1 MSSSLAN
8 RSTFPQADAS
18 SSLIK
23 DRRVEFFAARG
34 LAKKSKTNL
43 PEIPQVYRPDS
54 QDKRSNPWLVSRAFD
69 ILFVCGL
76 APWLIG
82 IACFFITGAGGAYPP
97 TKYPQQ
103 LLTFFFVASSLI
115 IGESH
120 QFTSIIRY
128 YSSFRKRAK
137 AYTMERIPFWIM
149 YALTF
154 ELFALVLYHPAQDF
168 LRWTFPVLTVFLQ
181 FAVMLFPVVLM
192 QHICA
197 QAVAVGVSYC
207 RTAGY
212 NFSQAEKRSFTA
224 ATWLLIATGACSI
237 AVPFTFDADNIIGIS
252 NNSIQLATIVG
263 PLASGALITA
273 LICAARVIFRGF
285 KWREWPPLGAALLW
299 LNLVLLILLS
309 VPLPGMAYVW
319 LFVPLFFHA
328 TQHWALAWSIQKREA
343 KRSLGSSV
351 KRSDFAREFCKLV
364 VPVLTLS
371 VIVLFLPLL
380 LSHTSQRSP
389 VSDLFSGETLSV
401 FFSMFVFYMH
411 YFADR
416 VVWRP
421 KT

>member
-1 MSSSLAN
+1 V
-8 RSTFPQADAS
+8 
-18 SSLIK
+18 IK
-23 DRRVEFFAARG
+23 GMRVEFTASRG
-34 LAKKSKTNL
+34 LAKKSKTYL
-43 PEIPQVYRPDS
+43 PKIPHVYRLDS
-54 QDKRSNPWLVSRAFD
+54 QDARSNPWLVSRAFD

-82 IACFFITGAGGAYPP
+82 IGCFFITGAGGAYPP

-149 YALTF
+149 YALALEF
-154 ELFALVLYHPAQDF
+154 LALVLYHPAQDF
-168 LRWTFPVLTVFLQ
+168 LRWTFPVFTVLLQ
-181 FAVMLFPVVLM
+181 FAVILFPAVLM

-207 RTAGY
+207 RIAGY

-224 ATWLLIATGACSI
+224 VTWLLIATGACSI

-252 NNSIQLATIVG
+252 TNSIQLATIVG
-263 PLASGALITA
+263 PIASGASFTA
-273 LICAARVIFRGF
+273 LICAAHVIFRGF
-285 KWREWPPLGAALLW
+285 KRREWPPLGAALLW
-299 LNLVLLILLS
+299 VNLVLLILLS

-328 TQHWALAWSIQKREA
+328 TQHWALAWSTRKREA
-343 KRSLGSSV
+343 RTSLGSSL
-351 KRSDFAREFCKLV
+351 KRTDLAREFCKLV
-364 VPVLTLS
+364 VPVVTLTL
-371 VIVLFLPLL
+371 IVLFLPLL
-380 LSHTSQRSP
+380 LSRTSHLSP
-389 VSDLFSGETLSV
+389 ISDLFPGETLPV
-401 FFSMFVFYMH
+401 FLSMFVFYMH